1 VLRAFLP
8 LAALALAAGCNRPRF
23 DTPTAAYES
32 FARAIQKGDYEVA
45 WSALSAGTQKTLS
58 DRAREISAASGGSVK
73 DDPAALFFAQGAR
86 APLVSEI
93 KLVRE
98 EGDGA
103 VLAVTAAG
111 DATREVRMVKERG
124 GWRIDSEPA
133 LRH

>member
-1 VLRAFLP
+1 MFRALLL

-23 DTPTAAYES
+23 DTPLAAYQS

-45 WSALSAGTQKTLS
+45 WSALSSGTQKLLS

-73 DDPAALFFAQGAR
+73 DDPAALFFVEGAR
-86 APLVSEI
+86 APQLSEI
-93 KLVRE
+93 KLVHE
-98 EGDGA
+98 EGDSA

-111 DATREVRMVKERG
+111 ATREVRMVKERG
-124 GWRIDSEPA
+124 SWRIDSEPA

>member
-1 VLRAFLP
+1 MLRAFLP

-98 EGDGA
+98 EGESA
-103 VLAVTAAG
+103 VLTVTAAG
-111 DATREVRMVKERG
+111 ATREVRMVKERG

>member
-1 VLRAFLP
+1 MFRALLSLAVL
-8 LAALALAAGCNRPRF
+8 ALALGCNRPRF

-32 FARAIQKGDYEVA
+32 FARAIQKGDYDVA
-45 WSALSAGTQKTLS
+45 WSALSSNTQKLLS
-58 DRAREISAASGGSVK
+58 ERAKEISAASGGSVK
-73 DDPAALFFAQGAR
+73 DDPAALFFAEGAR
-86 APLVSEI
+86 APQVSEI

-111 DATREVRMVKERG
+111 EATREVRMVKERG